1 MRAALWILVL
11 FAAAVAFTL
20 AARLDQGYVIIVYPP
35 WRMELSFMLALLL
48 LAGLVALAYV
58 GMRLANVALNL
69 SGDVRAWREKRRQT
83 KADKALMDAMRAHL
97 DGDFKRAA
105 ELAGKAGDS
114 TLAPDLAERL
124 RQPVSVD
131 SVPAPILTKTE
142 TQTPTPTA

>member
-58 GMRLANVALNL
+58 GLRLANVALNL

-83 KADKALMDAMRAHL
+83 KADKALLDAMRAHL

-105 ELAGKAGDS
+105 ELAGKAGES
-114 TLAPDLAERL
+114 TLALDLVERL
-124 RQPVSVD
+124 RQPVSAD
-131 SVPAPILTKTE
+131 SVSAPEQKQPQ
-142 TQTPTPTA
+142 TQTPTA

>member
-58 GMRLANVALNL
+58 GLRLANVALNL

-83 KADKALMDAMRAHL
+83 KADKALLDAMRAHL

-105 ELAGKAGDS
+105 ELAGKAGES
-114 TLAPDLAERL
+114 TLALDLVERL

-131 SVPAPILTKTE
+131 SVPAPVLTKTE

>member
-58 GMRLANVALNL
+58 GLRLANVALNL
-69 SGDVRAWREKRRQT
+69 SGDVRAWRDKRRQT

-114 TLAPDLAERL
+114 TLAPDLVERL
-124 RQPVSVD
+124 RQPVRVD
-131 SVPAPILTKTE
+131 SAPAPALTDKD
-142 TQTPTPTA
+142 QPRD

>member
-58 GMRLANVALNL
+58 GLRLANVALNL
-69 SGDVRAWREKRRQT
+69 SGDVRAWRDKRRQT
-83 KADKALMDAMRAHL
+83 KVDKALMDAMRAHL

-114 TLAPDLAERL
+114 TLAPDLVERL
-124 RQPVSVD
+124 RQPVRVD
-131 SVPAPILTKTE
+131 SAPAPILTKTE
-142 TQTPTPTA
+142 TQMPTPTA

>member
-58 GMRLANVALNL
+58 GLRLANVALNL
-69 SGDVRAWREKRRQT
+69 SGDVRAWRAKRRQT

-97 DGDFKRAA
+97 DGDFKRAV

-114 TLAPDLAERL
+114 TLAPDLVERL
-124 RQPVSVD
+124 RQPVRVD
-131 SVPAPILTKTE
+131 SAPAPAHLD
-142 TQTPTPTA
+142 

>member
-58 GMRLANVALNL
+58 GLRLANVALNL
-69 SGDVRAWREKRRQT
+69 SGDVRAWRDKRRQT
-83 KADKALMDAMRAHL
+83 KVDKALMDAMRAHL

-114 TLAPDLAERL
+114 TLAPDLVERL
-124 RQPVSVD
+124 RQPVRVD

-142 TQTPTPTA
+142 TQMPTPTA

>member
-1 MRAALWILVL
+1 
-11 FAAAVAFTL
+11 VAFTL

-58 GMRLANVALNL
+58 GLRLANVALNL
-69 SGDVRAWREKRRQT
+69 SGDVRAWRDKRRQT
-83 KADKALMDAMRAHL
+83 KVDKALMDAMRAHL

-114 TLAPDLAERL
+114 TLAPDLVERL
-124 RQPVSVD
+124 RQPVRVD

-142 TQTPTPTA
+142 TQMPTPTA

>member
-58 GMRLANVALNL
+58 GLRLANVALNL
-69 SGDVRAWREKRRQT
+69 SGDVRAWRDKRRQT

-114 TLAPDLAERL
+114 TLAPDLVERL
-124 RQPVSVD
+124 RQPVRVD